1 MKIGNLVYEMV
12 IEESMKSKEKFE
24 EILKKWQVTYPNM
37 TADDAVKILKRHDA
51 IKNNITMDQPGVVSF
66 LARYDGIPQGTKKYE
81 LKDLR
86 DIFKFEIKHLVE
98 FLTEFGNF
106 SIDLGDVDN
115 EENPESRLKRIFKEK
130 AEQKTD
136 EKVEESKKM
145 WTDENTATVNE
156 NGFRVYE
163 IKNQDQAVRMGY
175 YYQEFH

>member
-1 MKIGNLVYEMV
+1 
-12 IEESMKSKEKFE
+12 
-24 EILKKWQVTYPNM
+24 
-37 TADDAVKILKRHDA
+37 
-51 IKNNITMDQPGVVSF
+51 MDQPGVVSF

-175 YYQEFH
+175 YYQ